1 MSPTFG
7 SFFIKSFY
15 ISFSPIVFNSIH
27 RLRKVKNLFDST
39 AHKRWKI
46 QSAIKIFLQI
56 RVFIYT
62 FYFRKF
68 SKFLKINLVF
78 FFYNWDDS
86 EILLKKM
93 KFPIVQLLIGYN
105 NRRSLTFH
113 VLKLLWIY
121 SLSTI
126 LPSNFQIFQ
135 RVILAKS
142 SYS

>member
-7 SFFIKSFY
+7 WFFIKSFY
-15 ISFSPIVFNSIH
+15 ISFSPIVFNFIH

-39 AHKRWKI
+39 VHKRWKI

-62 FYFRKF
+62 FYFLNFWKLI
-68 SKFLKINLVF
+68 SF

-86 EILLKKM
+86 EILLKEM

>member
-1 MSPTFG
+1 MSPTFR

-62 FYFRKF
+62 FYFLNFWKLI
-68 SKFLKINLVF
+68 SF

>member
-39 AHKRWKI
+39 THKRWKI

-68 SKFLKINLVF
+68 SKFLKINLV

>member
-15 ISFSPIVFNSIH
+15 ISFSPIVFNFIH
-27 RLRKVKNLFDST
+27 RLRK
-39 AHKRWKI
+39 
-46 QSAIKIFLQI
+46 IKIYSIRLPIKDERFKVPLKFFCKFAYLYILFIFVNFLNFWKLI
-56 RVFIYT
+56 
-62 FYFRKF
+62 
-68 SKFLKINLVF
+68 SF

>member
-1 MSPTFG
+1 MSATFR

-78 FFYNWDDS
+78 FFII
-86 EILLKKM
+86 E
-93 KFPIVQLLIGYN
+93 
-105 NRRSLTFH
+105 
-113 VLKLLWIY
+113 
-121 SLSTI
+121 TI
-126 LPSNFQIFQ
+126 LRSYWKKWNFQ
-135 RVILAKS
+135 LS
-142 SYS
+142 NC

>member
-62 FYFRKF
+62 FYFLNFWKLI
-68 SKFLKINLVF
+68 SF

>member
-15 ISFSPIVFNSIH
+15 ISFSSIVFNFIH

-62 FYFRKF
+62 FYFLNFWKLI
-68 SKFLKINLVF
+68 SF

>member
-15 ISFSPIVFNSIH
+15 ISFSPIVFNFIH

-62 FYFRKF
+62 FYFLNFWKLI
-68 SKFLKINLVF
+68 SF

-86 EILLKKM
+86 EILLKEM